1 MKEVDTR
8 EYVGMLR
15 GLVEEGREV
24 SLLISGS
31 SMSPFLCHHRD
42 TVWFKAPDRKLRKG
56 DMVFYQRSTG
66 QFVMHRIYA
75 IKKDGYYTVG
85 DAQWEI
91 EGPLDRAQIFAII
104 TKAQRKGK
112 MIGPGDFW
120 WEFFARVWIRV
131 LPLRR
136 ELRWLYGKL
145 TFLKHRLK

>member
-8 EYVGMLR
+8 EYVGMLQ

-75 IKKDGYYTVG
+75 IKKDGYYMVG

-145 TFLKHRLK
+145 AFLKHRVK

>member
-56 DMVFYQRSTG
+56 DMVFYQRSNG

-75 IKKDGYYTVG
+75 IKKDGYYMVG

-145 TFLKHRLK
+145 AFLKHRVK